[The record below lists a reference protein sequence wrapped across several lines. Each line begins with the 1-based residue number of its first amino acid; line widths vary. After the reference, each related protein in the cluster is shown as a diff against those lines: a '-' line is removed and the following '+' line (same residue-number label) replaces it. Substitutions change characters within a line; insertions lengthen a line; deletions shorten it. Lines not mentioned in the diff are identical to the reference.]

1 MEEKIK
7 LLKPELTG
15 DCTSLI
21 LEEIESLS
29 RLKER
34 MADLFM
40 QRNTLEK
47 EYNERSKKLGSLVGV
62 VFDYV
67 KDTKPVSFTV
77 NKSNIVLKNVN
88 GGSKR

>member
-21 LEEIESLS
+21 LKEIEY
-29 RLKER
+29 LKGLDDQ
-34 MADLFM
+34 MMDLFM
-40 QRNTLEK
+40 KRNELEK
-47 EYNERSKKLGSLVGV
+47 EYNERSKKLRSLVGV
-62 VFDYV
+62 VFDYIRDDKPIDYTV
-67 KDTKPVSFTV
+67 TKT
-77 NKSNIVLKNVN
+77 NIVFNNVN